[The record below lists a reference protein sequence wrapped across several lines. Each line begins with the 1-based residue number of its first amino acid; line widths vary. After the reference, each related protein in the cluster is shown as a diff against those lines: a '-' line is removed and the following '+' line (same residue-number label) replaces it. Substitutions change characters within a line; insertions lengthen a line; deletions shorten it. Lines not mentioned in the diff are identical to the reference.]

1 MVYKVFIGGLCPKF
15 IICSDWSVNGN
26 GIEWAR
32 VWRRF
37 FLMGWGVGVGV
48 RVRDGGAR
56 LGRVDKE
63 LIGIFTLCFVWGS
76 VASFF
81 MPMNWWR
88 GVACL

>member
-37 FLMGWGVGVGV
+37 FRLGGAVGGGV
-48 RVRDGGAR
+48 RVRGRGG
-56 LGRVDKE
+56 L
-63 LIGIFTLCFVWGS
+63 VWNVWIKS
-76 VASFF
+76 
-81 MPMNWWR
+81 
-88 GVACL
+88 